1 MARKRGETVAAN
13 IPVSNKIV
21 SYKKK
26 KTNLVRI
33 GNLF

>member
-21 SYKKK
+21 SQKKK
-26 KTNLVRI
+26 NQF
-33 GNLF
+33 GQDW